1 MSTSSAGTFPLDIA
15 SLQSSYASG
24 ACTPLDVIEAVIGAT
39 ASDPHHAWIH
49 RIDAE
54 VLRER
59 ARELQARGPEG
70 LALYGV
76 PFAVKDNIDVAGI
89 PTTAGCPD
97 YAYMP
102 QRHAF
107 VVQRLLDAGAIVV
120 GKTNL
125 DQFAT
130 GLNGT
135 RSPYGACRN
144 AFDPTRISGGS
155 SSGSA
160 VSVALGQVSF
170 ALGTDT
176 AGSGRVP
183 AAFNHLVGLKPTC
196 GLLSTQGV
204 VPACRSLD
212 TPSIF
217 ALTADDAARVFSV
230 ARAFDSED
238 AYSRPAQPHGADF
251 GSAVRPRLGV
261 PRARELRF
269 IQPGYAQAF
278 EGAVDHAR
286 RLGAEIVEIDFE
298 PFLEAAR
305 LLYEGPWV
313 AERYQAIRGFIDRQP
328 ESVFPVTRVITI
340 GGAKPLAAD
349 AFAAMYR
356 LKALQRSSS
365 ATWHAVD
372 ALLLPTVP
380 AHPTIAAMLEEP
392 ILRNS
397 ELGLYTNF
405 MNLLD
410 CAGVAVPAG
419 FLDDGLPFGVTLAAP
434 AHQDAPL
441 LALARRWQDALEGR
455 AATLGATG
463 RTAGRSEPVA
473 AGPRPG
479 RIQVAVCGAHLQGQP
494 LNRQLTER
502 GARLQ
507 ASTRTAPIYR
517 LYALADGGNGVR
529 RPGLARV
536 ADGEPGA
543 AIEVEVWEMPDEH
556 FGSFVAGIPAPLGI
570 GRTLLADGRSVPG
583 FICEATG
590 LAGARD
596 ITAFGGWRAWLA
608 APGAA

>member
-1 MSTSSAGTFPLDIA
+1 MNTVPFSLDIA
-15 SLQSSYASG
+15 ALQSSYDRG
-24 ACTPLDVIEAVIGAT
+24 TRMPLDVMETIIAAT
-39 ASDPHHAWIH
+39 ATDPHHAWIH
-49 RIDAE
+49 RIDAQA
-54 VLRER
+54 LRDR

-97 YAYMP
+97 YAYVP
-102 QRHAF
+102 QRNAF

-144 AFDPTRISGGS
+144 AFDPARISGGS

-183 AAFNHLVGLKPTC
+183 AAFNHLVGLKPSC

-212 TPSIF
+212 TVSIF
-217 ALTADDAARVFSV
+217 ALTAADAERVFSV
-230 ARAFDSED
+230 ARAFDPED
-238 AYSRPAQPHGADF
+238 AYSRPAQASGADF
-251 GSAVRPRLGV
+251 ASATHPRLGV
-261 PRARELRF
+261 PRAHQLRF

-278 EGAVDHAR
+278 EQAVDHAR
-286 RLGAEIVEIDFE
+286 RLGAQIVEIDFE

-328 ESVFPVTRVITI
+328 ESVFPVTREITL
-340 GGAKPLAAD
+340 GGAMPLAAD

-356 LKALQRSSS
+356 LKALQRTSS
-365 ATWHAVD
+365 ATWQDVD
-372 ALLLPTVP
+372 VLLLPTVP
-380 AHPTIAAMLEEP
+380 SHPTIAQMLQEP
-392 ILRNS
+392 IARNS

-434 AHQDAPL
+434 AHRDSPL

-455 AATLGATG
+455 AATMGATG
-463 RTAGRSEPVA
+463 RPIS
-473 AGPRPG
+473 PRPG
-479 RIQVAVCGAHLQGQP
+479 
-494 LNRQLTER
+494 
-502 GARLQ
+502 
-507 ASTRTAPIYR
+507 S
-517 LYALADGGNGVR
+517 
-529 RPGLARV
+529 
-536 ADGEPGA
+536 A
-543 AIEVEVWEMPDEH
+543 A
-556 FGSFVAGIPAPLGI
+556 
-570 GRTLLADGRSVPG
+570 
-583 FICEATG
+583 
-590 LAGARD
+590 
-596 ITAFGGWRAWLA
+596 
-608 APGAA
+608 

>member
-1 MSTSSAGTFPLDIA
+1 MSMPIAVPFSLDIA
-15 SLQSSYASG
+15 SLHSSYRSG
-24 ACTPLDVIEAVIGAT
+24 ACTPLDAIEAVIAAT
-39 ASDPHHAWIH
+39 ATDPHCAWIH
-49 RIDAE
+49 RIDADA
-54 VLRER
+54 LRNR
-59 ARELQARGPEG
+59 ARELRARGPEG

-97 YAYMP
+97 YAYVP

-107 VVQRLLDAGAIVV
+107 VVQRLVDAGAIVV

-230 ARAFDSED
+230 ACEFDPED
-238 AYSRPAQPHGADF
+238 AYSRPAQAHGPDF

-278 EGAVDHAR
+278 AGAVDHAR

-313 AERYQAIRGFIDRQP
+313 AERYQAIRAFIDRQP
-328 ESVFPVTRVITI
+328 QSVFPVTRAITI

-356 LKALQRSSS
+356 LKELQRISS
-365 ATWHAVD
+365 ATWNAVD

-380 AHPTIAAMLEEP
+380 SHPTIAAVLEEP

-410 CAGVAVPAG
+410 CAGVAVPVG

-441 LALARRWQDALEGR
+441 LALARRWQDALVGR

-463 RTAGRSEPVA
+463 RPAGRGEPVA
-473 AGPRPG
+473 AGLQPG

-494 LNRQLTER
+494 LNRQLVER

-507 ASTRTAPIYR
+507 ATTRTAPIYR
-517 LYALADGGNGVR
+517 LYALADAGNGVR
-529 RPGLARV
+529 RPGLAPV
-536 ADGEPGA
+536 ANGETGA
-543 AIEVEVWEMPDEH
+543 AIEVEVWEMPEEH

-570 GRTLLADGRSVPG
+570 GRTQLADGRSVPG
-583 FICEATG
+583 FICEAAG
-590 LAGARD
+590 LAGASD

-608 APGAA
+608 SLGAT

>member
-1 MSTSSAGTFPLDIA
+1 MSAVPFALDIA
-15 SLQSSYASG
+15 GLRASYDSG
-24 ACTPLDVIEAVIGAT
+24 ARTPLDVVEAVIAAT
-39 ASDPHHAWIH
+39 ATDPHHAWIH

-54 VLRER
+54 ALRVR
-59 ARELQARGPEG
+59 ARELQARGPDG

-97 YAYMP
+97 YAYAP

-107 VVQRLLDAGAIVV
+107 VVQRLVDAGAIVV

-144 AFDPTRISGGS
+144 AFDPSRVSGGS

-160 VSVALGQVSF
+160 VAVALGQVSF
-170 ALGTDT
+170 SLGTDT

-217 ALTADDAARVFSV
+217 ALTAVDAARVFSV
-230 ARAFDSED
+230 ARAFDPDD
-238 AYSRPAQPHGADF
+238 AYSQPAQPHGADF
-251 GSAVRPRLGV
+251 GNAVRPRLGI
-261 PRARELRF
+261 PRAGQLRF
-269 IQPGYAQAF
+269 FQPGYDEAF
-278 EGAVDHAR
+278 TAAVDHAR
-286 RLGAEIVEIDFE
+286 RLGAEVVEIDFE

-313 AERYQAIRGFIDRQP
+313 AERYQAIRGFIDRHP
-328 ESVFPVTRVITI
+328 EAVFPVTREITL

-365 ATWHAVD
+365 ATWAAVD

-380 AHPTIAAMLEEP
+380 SHPTIAAMLEEP
-392 ILRNS
+392 VLRNS

-419 FLDDGLPFGVTLAAP
+419 FLADGLPFGVTLAAP

-441 LALARRWQDALEGR
+441 LALARRWQDALVGR

-463 RTAGRSEPVA
+463 CIATRCEPVF
-473 AGPRPG
+473 AGPQPD

-507 ASTRTAPIYR
+507 ACTRTAPVYR
-517 LYALADGGNGVR
+517 LYALADAGNGVR

-536 ADGEPGA
+536 AGAEEGA
-543 AIEVEVWEMPDEH
+543 AIEVEVWEMAAAH

-570 GRTLLADGRSVPG
+570 GRTQLADGRSVPG
-583 FICEATG
+583 FICEAAG

-596 ITAFGGWRAWLA
+596 ITSFGGWRAWLA
-608 APGAA
+608 APDAA